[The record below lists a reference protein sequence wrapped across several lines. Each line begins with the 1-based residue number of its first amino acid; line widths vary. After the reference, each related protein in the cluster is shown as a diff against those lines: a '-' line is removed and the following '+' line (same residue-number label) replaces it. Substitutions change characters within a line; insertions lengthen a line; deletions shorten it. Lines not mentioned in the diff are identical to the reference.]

1 MNVLRPSAEEAV
13 EAWRQLVIAER
24 EQVERLPDR
33 PRPEDFYGPIAQ
45 SFKADPHR
53 TDEPLLDELR
63 ALIRPDET
71 WMDIGAGGGRYT
83 LAIALLARRVYAVE
97 PSAGMRNALTE
108 AAQEYGV
115 VNLETLDERWPGA
128 SSAPVADVAFI
139 SHVGYDI
146 AEIGGFLDMMDAH
159 ASRLCVNVM
168 LREAPISDWAP
179 LWRAVHGEERH
190 LLPAAG
196 EMLTLLCARGKTPEA
211 RFLDLAPRTYADL
224 ESLHE
229 AARRPL
235 WVLPGSEQDAH
246 LGAAVKEVAVEVEG
260 GFALSA
266 RPRRL
271 GIITWRPRD

>member
-1 MNVLRPSAEEAV
+1 MNILRPSAQEAA
-13 EAWRQLVIAER
+13 EAWSELVVAER
-24 EQVERLPDR
+24 EQVERLPNR
-33 PRPEDFYGPIAQ
+33 PRPEDFYGPVAQ

-63 ALIRPDET
+63 ALVHSDET

-83 LAIALLARRVYAVE
+83 LAVALLARRVYAVE

-115 VNLETLDERWPGA
+115 KNIETFDERWPGA
-128 SSAPVADVAFI
+128 SSLPVADVAFI

-159 ASRLCVNVM
+159 ASRLCVDVM
-168 LREAPISDWAP
+168 LRDAPISDWAP

-196 EMLTLLCARGKTPEA
+196 EMLTLLFARGKTPEA
-211 RFLDLAPRTYADL
+211 RFLDLPPRTYTSI

-235 WVLPGSEQDAH
+235 WVLPGSEQDAR
-246 LGAAVKEVAVEVEG
+246 LEKAVREMAVEVEG
-260 GFALSA
+260 GMALSS

-271 GIITWRPRD
+271 GLITWRPSD